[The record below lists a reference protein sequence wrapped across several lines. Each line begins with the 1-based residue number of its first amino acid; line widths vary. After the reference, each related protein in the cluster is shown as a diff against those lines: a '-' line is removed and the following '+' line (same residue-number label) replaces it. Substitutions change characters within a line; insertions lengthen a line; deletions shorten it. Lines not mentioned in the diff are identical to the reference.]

1 MITIPE
7 ACQLVLEAGAMAK
20 GGEIYVFDM
29 GDSMKIMDLAKR
41 MIQLSGLQYP
51 TDIDIEICGL
61 RPGEKIYEELLADGE
76 NTQPT
81 YHEKIMIAKVC
92 ENNIEGFLDIITEL
106 INYPLDLNQKEYNT
120 KLVATIKSL
129 VPEYKSQNSIY
140 ECLDKE
146 PLETPSPI
154 IIENYKTSGIARSA
168 ITSSLPTK
176 MDNGRIGGMSLPIQ
190 NSD

>member
-1 MITIPE
+1 
-7 ACQLVLEAGAMAK
+7 MAK

-92 ENNIEGFLDIITEL
+92 ENNIIGFDKIIDKL
-106 INYPLDLNQKEYNT
+106 INIQVVLKQTAINTLLLVIIKYVVLD
-120 KLVATIKSL
+120 TIF
-129 VPEYKSQNSIY
+129 NI
-140 ECLDKE
+140 
-146 PLETPSPI
+146 
-154 IIENYKTSGIARSA
+154 
-168 ITSSLPTK
+168 
-176 MDNGRIGGMSLPIQ
+176 
-190 NSD
+190 

>member
-1 MITIPE
+1 TIPE
-7 ACQLVLEAGAMAK
+7 ACQLVLEAGAMAN

-29 GDSMKIMDLAKR
+29 GESMKIMDLAKR
-41 MIQLSGLQYP
+41 MIQLSGLHYP
-51 TDIDIEICGL
+51 TDIDITICGL

-92 ENNIEGFLDIITEL
+92 ENNIEGFKEIIDRLISLPLQLDQIA
-106 INYPLDLNQKEYNT
+106 YNR
-120 KLVATIKSL
+120 KLVKIIKSL

-140 ECLDKE
+140 ESLDE
-146 PLETPSPI
+146 DYIETPPPI
-154 IIENYKTSGIARSA
+154 IVENYKTSGIAHSA
-168 ITSSLPTK
+168 ITSNFPTEMGK
-176 MDNGRIGGMSLPIQ
+176 GRLEGMSLPIQ